1 MTIERF
7 VEAIEPIVEGKPAE
21 EGNRRAGGNP
31 RGARTRQFTVVAQDP
46 SVHVSTTNPTILSS
60 VVEIPAEKY
69 LPGPRGIRFQVVDL
83 DTASGKV
90 GPQQT
95 MELTDPKQD
104 AVARAI
110 AAGSFD
116 AAARAQ
122 NVYVVAAR
130 TLSIFE
136 QALGRRIPWSFPGHQ
151 LYLLPAAMQEAQ
163 AFYDPDMNGILF
175 GSFGGARDGTGRSY
189 TCLSYDIVAH
199 ETTHAILDG
208 MRHRFTEPGLP
219 DQAAFHEALADIVA
233 LLSVFSMKEVPQ
245 RLLDRQGVGAFL
257 PPAMLTLEALQN
269 GPLFGLAE
277 ELGAA
282 DDDHRGDALRRSVT
296 MPPGTAWQTDPS
308 YREPHQRGEVLVA
321 AVSRTLL
328 RMWHERLVKLVQ
340 RGAPVS
346 VQLAAEEG
354 AKSASHLLSMCIRA
368 IDYTPPIEFLFEDF
382 LDAIIASDTE
392 VAPEDDHHY
401 RKALTDVFTSYG
413 ICDPVDIDQDVSR
426 PEGRLDYSSL
436 HLDELKNDPDEVFR
450 FIWENARAL
459 DIKTQYYLAVET
471 VEPARRVGPDG
482 FVVYETAA
490 SYVQLLD
497 GSVARLARL
506 AESQGGKLE
515 IPPGLDPATR
525 LQIQGGGAL
534 IFDEF
539 GRAKFHQRKSI
550 FGWKR
555 QSDRLAYLVEK
566 GKKSRRGA
574 FGFSDGTSLGQ
585 RFRLL
590 HMPSDV
596 AAEEW

>member
-7 VEAIEPIVEGKPAE
+7 VEGDLRGV
-21 EGNRRAGGNP
+21 RRTHP
-31 RGARTRQFTVVAQDP
+31 FTVIAQDP
-46 SVHVSTTNPTILSS
+46 SIHVSAKDPTILSS

-69 LPGPRGIRFQVVDL
+69 LPGPRGARFQVVDL
-83 DTASGKV
+83 DTTCGKV
-90 GPQQT
+90 GPQSE
-95 MELTDPKQD
+95 MEMTVPEADP
-104 AVARAI
+104 VARAI

-130 TLSIFE
+130 TLATFE
-136 QALGRRIPWSFPGHQ
+136 QALGRRIPWSLPGHQ
-151 LYLLPAAMQEAQ
+151 LYLIPAAMQEAQ
-163 AFYDPDMNGILF
+163 AFYDPDTNGILF
-175 GSFGGARDGTGRSY
+175 GSFGGKADGTGRAY

-233 LLSVFSMKEVPQ
+233 LLSVFSMDEVPR
-245 RLLDRQGVGAFL
+245 RLLDRAGVGDFL
-257 PPAMLTLEALQN
+257 PEEMLTLEALQK

-282 DDDHRGDALRRSVT
+282 DDDHRGDALRRSVQ
-296 MPPGTAWQTDPS
+296 MPPGTAWKTDPH
-308 YREPHQRGEVLVA
+308 YREPHQLGEVLVA
-321 AVSRTLL
+321 AVAQTLL
-328 RMWHERLVKLVQ
+328 RMWHGRLDKLHQ
-340 RGAPVS
+340 EGTPISA
-346 VQLAAEEG
+346 QLAAEEG
-354 AKSASHLLSMCIRA
+354 AKSASHLLTMCIRA

-382 LDAIIASDTE
+382 LDAILAADRE
-392 VAPEDDHHY
+392 VAPEDEHHY
-401 RKALTDVFTSYG
+401 RDVLTEVFGSYG
-413 ICDPVDIDQDVSR
+413 IMDPQDIDHDVTT
-426 PEGRLDYSSL
+426 PAGRLDYGSL

-450 FIWENARAL
+450 FVWENAAAL
-459 DIKTQYYLAVET
+459 DIKTRYYLAVET

-497 GSVARLARL
+497 GSVAALAKL
-506 AESQGGKLE
+506 AESQGEKLE
-515 IPPGLDPATR
+515 IPPGLDPTTH

-555 QSDRLAYLVEK
+555 QGDRLAYLVEK
-566 GKKSRRGA
+566 SKKSQKGEFGA
-574 FGFSDGTSLGQ
+574 SEGTSEAN

-590 HMPSDV
+590 HVPSDV
-596 AAEEW
+596 AAEQW

>member
-7 VEAIEPIVEGKPAE
+7 IEGEL
-21 EGNRRAGGNP
+21 RAP
-31 RGARTRQFTVVAQDP
+31 SRTHRFTVVAQDP
-46 SVHVSTTNPTILSS
+46 SVHVSDADPAILTS
-60 VVEIPAEKY
+60 VVEIPSERY
-69 LPGPRGIRFQVVDL
+69 LPGPRGARFQVVDL

-90 GPQQT
+90 GPQSL
-95 MELTDPKQD
+95 MDLTEPEAD
-104 AVARAI
+104 AVARAA
-110 AAGSFD
+110 AAGTFD

-130 TLSIFE
+130 TLALFE
-136 QALGRRIPWSFPGHQ
+136 QALGRRIPWSFAGHQ
-151 LYLLPAAMQEAQ
+151 LYLVPAAMQEAQ
-163 AFYDPDMNGILF
+163 AFYDPGTNGILF
-175 GSFGGARDGTGRSY
+175 GSFGGKPDGQGRAY

-199 ETTHAILDG
+199 ETTHAVLDG

-245 RLLDRQGVGAFL
+245 RLLDRADAGAFL
-257 PPAMLTLEALQN
+257 PPEMLSLDALQD

-282 DDDHRGDALRRSVT
+282 DEDHRGDALRRSVK
-296 MPPGTAWQTDPS
+296 MPPGSDWKTDPHF
-308 YREPHQRGEVLVA
+308 REPHQLGEVLVA
-321 AVSRTLL
+321 AVAQTLL
-328 RMWHERLVKLVQ
+328 QMWHGRLIKLNQ
-340 RGAPVS
+340 EGRPIS

-354 AKSASHLLSMCIRA
+354 AKAASHLLNMCIRA

-382 LDAIIASDTE
+382 LDAIIAADKE
-392 VAPEDDHHY
+392 VAPDDEHHY
-401 RKALTDVFTSYG
+401 REILTAVFASYG
-413 ICDPVDIDQDVSR
+413 IEDPPDAEHDVLT
-426 PEGRLDYSSL
+426 PAGHLEYSSL
-436 HLDELKNDPDEVFR
+436 HLDELRNDPDEVFR
-450 FIWENARAL
+450 FIWENAAAL

-482 FVVYETAA
+482 FVVYEIAA

-497 GSVARLARL
+497 GSVADLAKL
-506 AESQGGKLE
+506 AKSQGGELV
-515 IPPGLDPATR
+515 IPTGLDPATR

-555 QSDRLAYLVEK
+555 QSERLAYLVEK
-566 GKKSRRGA
+566 GKKGKNNKAGKAA
-574 FGFSDGTSLGQ
+574 FGFSDGTSVGE

-590 HMPSDV
+590 HLPSDV

>member
-7 VEAIEPIVEGKPAE
+7 VEGDL
-21 EGNRRAGGNP
+21 
-31 RGARTRQFTVVAQDP
+31 RGASRTHRFTVVAQDP
-46 SVHVSTTNPTILSS
+46 SVHVSAQDPTILSS

-69 LPGPRGIRFQVVDL
+69 LPGPRGARFQVVDL
-83 DTASGKV
+83 DTTSGKV
-90 GPQQT
+90 GPQSL
-95 MELTDPKQD
+95 MELTVPEAD
-104 AVARAI
+104 AVARAVE
-110 AAGSFD
+110 AGSFD
-116 AAARAQ
+116 TAARAQ

-130 TLSIFE
+130 TLNRFE
-136 QALGRRIPWSFPGHQ
+136 LALGRRIPWSFPGHQ
-151 LYLLPAAMQEAQ
+151 LYLVPAAMQEAQ
-163 AFYDPDMNGILF
+163 AFYSPSTNGILF
-175 GSFGGARDGTGRSY
+175 GAFGGKADGTGRAFTS
-189 TCLSYDIVAH
+189 LSHDIIAH

-233 LLSVFSMKEVPQ
+233 LLSVFSMKEVPR
-245 RLLDRQGVGAFL
+245 RLLDRPGVGDFL
-257 PPAMLTLEALQN
+257 PREMLTLEALQN

-282 DDDHRGDALRRSVT
+282 DDDHRGDALRRSVK
-296 MPPGTAWQTDPS
+296 MEAGSAWKTDPR
-308 YREPHQRGEVLVA
+308 YREPHQLGEVLVA
-321 AVSRTLL
+321 AVAQTLL
-328 RMWHERLVKLVQ
+328 QMWHGRLQQLHQ
-340 RGAPVS
+340 EGMPIS

-354 AKSASHLLSMCIRA
+354 AKSASHLLNMCIRA

-382 LDAIIASDTE
+382 LDAILASDRE
-392 VAPEDDHHY
+392 VAPDDEHQY
-401 RKALTDVFTSYG
+401 RALLTEVFGSYG
-413 ICDPVDIDQDVSR
+413 IEAPPTKDHDVTM
-426 PEGRLDYSSL
+426 PAGRLDYSSL

-450 FIWENARAL
+450 FVWENAAAL
-459 DIKTQYYLAVET
+459 DISTQYYLDVET

-490 SYVQLLD
+490 SYVQLLN
-497 GSVARLARL
+497 GSLAALAKL
-506 AESQGGKLE
+506 AESQGQELV
-515 IPPGLDPATR
+515 IPQGLDPTTN

-566 GKKSRRGA
+566 GKKNRKGA
-574 FGFSDGTSLGQ
+574 FGFSEGTGEAG

-596 AAEEW
+596 AAEQW

>member
-7 VEAIEPIVEGKPAE
+7 IEAIEPFVDGKP
-21 EGNRRAGGNP
+21 RAAG
-31 RGARTRQFTVVAQDP
+31 RTRQFTVVAQDP
-46 SVHVSTTNPTILSS
+46 SVRVSANDPTILSS

-90 GPQQT
+90 GSQSE
-95 MELTDPKQD
+95 MELVTDPKVD
-104 AVARAI
+104 AVGRAI
-110 AAGSFD
+110 AAGAFG

-130 TLSIFE
+130 TLATFE

-151 LYLLPAAMQEAQ
+151 LYLIPAAMQEAQ
-163 AFYDPDMNGILF
+163 AFYDPDTNGILF
-175 GSFGGARDGTGRSY
+175 GSFGGKADGTGRAY

-233 LLSVFSMKEVPQ
+233 LLSVFSMKEVPR
-245 RLLDRQGVGAFL
+245 RLLDRQGVGDFL
-257 PPAMLTLEALQN
+257 PPELLTLEALQE

-282 DDDHRGDALRRSVT
+282 DDDHRGDALRRSVK
-296 MPPGTAWQTDPS
+296 MPPGTAWKMDPR
-308 YREPHQRGEVLVA
+308 YKEPHQLGEVLVA
-321 AVSRTLL
+321 AVAQTLL
-328 RMWHERLVKLVQ
+328 RMWHGRIVKLVKE
-340 RGAPVS
+340 GTPVS

-382 LDAIIASDTE
+382 LDAIIAADTE
-392 VAPEDDHHY
+392 VAPDDEHHY
-401 RKALTDVFTSYG
+401 RDTLKEVFESYG
-413 ICDPVDIDQDVSR
+413 IMDPLDIDHDVST
-426 PEGRLDYSSL
+426 PSGRLDYGSL
-436 HLDELKNDPDEVFR
+436 HLDELRNDPDEVFR

-497 GSVARLARL
+497 GSVASLAKL
-506 AESQGGKLE
+506 AETQLQE
-515 IPPGLDPATR
+515 FRIPPGLDPSTR
-525 LQIQGGGAL
+525 IQIQGGGAL

-550 FGWKR
+550 FGWDR

-566 GKKSRRGA
+566 GKKNRKGE

-590 HMPSDV
+590 HLPSDV
-596 AAEEW
+596 ASEQW